1 MSELITSQNL
11 EQVIEKNKLIK
22 DDILRLVKDFT
33 VRFNKSG
40 VTGQDKLSFSVLKEN
55 HLIQIP
61 IDDEYWGGAIITKGS
76 VKIPV
81 INTAQPRVYQYFV
94 AWHEIYHLLYDLNL
108 SEETHNIAADMNLD
122 MDLNERKADYFAA
135 KMIFGN
141 VYEYYYSLDDEDFI
155 DRVIKCIDIYKA
167 PYKAVLIELF
177 EEAVTKYNDM
187 DLKEKILKH
196 FDHKPENLVQKFMDL
211 ELDAELVNPSYVVSL
226 GGLEKK
232 VQNVMKENQDVSY
245 HKNNY
250 QFLLILKNKIKKGV
264 EELTQ

>member
-1 MSELITSQNL
+1 MSELITSKNL

-40 VTGQDKLSFSVLKEN
+40 VTGQEKLSFSVLKDN

-61 IDDEYWGGAIITKGS
+61 IDDEYWGGAIITKGNIE
-76 VKIPV
+76 IPV

-94 AWHEIYHLLYDLNL
+94 AWHEIYHLLYDLNQ
-108 SEETHNIAADMNLD
+108 SEETHNIAVDMN
-122 MDLNERKADYFAA
+122 LNERKADYFAA

-141 VYEYYYSLDDEDFI
+141 VYDYYYSLDDESFI
-155 DRVIKCIDIYKA
+155 DRVIKCMDVYKA

-177 EEAVTKYNDM
+177 EEAITKYNNV
-187 DLKEKILKH
+187 DLKEKILQH
-196 FDHKPENLVQKFMDL
+196 FDNKPKDLVQKFIDL
-211 ELDAELVNPSYVVSL
+211 ELDAELVKPSYVVSL

-232 VQNVMKENQDVSY
+232 IQNVMKENPDVSH
-245 HKNNY
+245 HKDNY
-250 QFLLILKNKIKKGV
+250 QFLIMLKNKIKKEMEG
-264 EELTQ
+264 LAK